1 MTEFSPKKRTYL
13 SSRINHRRRDLV
25 AAGDEFIA
33 RSNTLAAQPTLNAE
47 IVVKA
52 LNGKLG
58 SAINAPKETP
68 DDGDSAKRTSG
79 SGVKEIEPKVRFD
92 PNGVRDPGQVLKL
105 HVTAADLKS
114 GKDNFGWVD
123 PPKKQ
128 SEEEKRKAMQSALQW
143 RASRPKIRLRTYK
156 QDPRTGEPILETRR
170 DVKDRTVLDFQLDEE
185 NEVKSLGRTLKDIL
199 PGGSS
204 LGGRAARGLGL
215 IVDALGKFRC
225 PPGTP
230 AANQFTDEF
239 GTNCF
244 SPVEVMK
251 DVVRELGQR
260 ASQAMHGISYRGEIP
275 FRRDESRLKASLPKR
290 RSATENANKLI
301 GTTLDADVAMA
312 ARNSVIADLLADYPD
327 IDPEDIVGNK
337 DFWLLLDQLTDP
349 EKDNFIDLDWSE
361 LFTSLSGGYKYDK
374 SKSVEENLSA
384 MRTQSID
391 EALEIIAG
399 HGHSQLGLERLK
411 QSYAAGDPSVVDS
424 VNTIIDLQE
433 SSLRGQLGSVLH
445 ELGTNEEGMRRL
457 KKISFRSFNESGDTF
472 EEYWTT
478 DGMTKP
484 FFNETTGEMGVEIEF
499 NPLAQAL
506 RPFLDSDWRN
516 AEDENGNPLLTEIIT
531 DDSGNP
537 LSATDPEKWEAIAE
551 FLRHEEKMEFMKNTY
566 ATDISAGAH
575 GGSMEAAGAHTGYHE
590 IAHALQYS
598 YQIDAIEEFVEKHGF
613 FAVLTENEVPVQ
625 LEGPTSSWT
634 NQQWLDAV
642 NATMQ
647 DRLPYDIDVGFP
659 PTDIAEFEQ
668 GMLHILA
675 GAYYQDAVAKY
686 LEMTHGV
693 LADEGA
699 PEGLAFNQQL
709 SLLMMEG
716 QAELYALKKMGIVSG
731 DEIDST
737 LAWMDPT
744 AEVVNLGPNEIPEA
758 DIPFNPAPLT
768 PDSDMG
774 PAPWEYDLEPGEQV
788 SPGGIIIPSSAAENQ
803 RRIDLK
809 KEKLKRLSEE
819 DRIRRAE
826 ERANRIKEVA
836 EWERGESGE
845 VKTTSDGSKYVWQED
860 IGWEVQRERDAKK
873 GPGRKNPIWPKRPG
887 KWYSSNSD
895 GQTITHAAHYPKGRI
910 PPGTKRQDIDGDV
923 WIYDP
928 PETSGLRWDRPEG
941 RIPGPSFRPG
951 RREEERSHWRLDT
964 TEPRRQ
970 PLTEGQLGMNQGRQ
984 GAEPGLG
991 EPLDNGK
998 WVPMFDDID
1007 VNEVEPSKPTPAP
1020 TDSLIPK
1027 TVDEWKIIDDL
1038 NRESNGA
1045 PLNKYPPIRG
1055 GGTSSPDTTEPA
1067 DLAPLEDTDLPEL
1080 EDGRIDTMA
1089 EYKRHR
1095 ERIQKQA
1102 TIAMEQAFADG
1113 KAKGLSDEEAREQ
1126 AHERYKEIIRGL
1138 FGIDENNPIKTSDP
1152 EVAMQILLDGGD
1164 MDGESWLFVQ
1174 LDNVKQYRV
1183 LMRNFKREVKKI
1195 RRGDS
1200 DSKLSGEKD
1209 IFDLCKVTVPGT
1221 SLFCARHTSRLRSKM
1236 PQLSSEDPAPGSK
1249 AWQMM
1254 QDSGGKKVDVTDNW
1268 LAHLRE
1274 KGIKI
1279 FGTREN
1285 PLQRRCA
1292 ELTATQE
1299 NLDGAKVSGMMLA
1312 TQELQIK
1319 NLAIERGLSVEEA
1332 ELFANGKKAVEDEAG
1347 NVIEKAIP
1355 SFKNLS
1361 LDEQHNKLTRELGLT
1376 DKEAEA
1382 FETDAIP
1389 ITEIPDFLLEP
1400 ITVTRD
1406 GYVVDGHH
1414 RWAALVALDILED
1427 DEIFDQMMNVVVID
1441 LDINDAMGSAVAFSD
1456 SMGMYRKDA
1465 SDNAQKRV
1473 FPPGHP
1479 RAGEEITEADEA
1491 DNPLDSVL
1499 ESTMSEIVKR
1509 YEPTPELDGDVWSN
1523 PPDEP
1528 EVLDSKPTINAP
1540 AAKNPSKEINKIE
1553 KEIEDDSARL
1563 TALANQITQLTN
1575 DEDSFV
1581 ITREE
1586 FDNRIAEIKDEQDL
1600 IKARKG
1606 RNQQSQ
1612 AILKRQ
1618 RENKNQVGMRSIQ
1631 TQRTSPNS
1639 EVSKRMTT
1647 RNAELADA
1655 APSSSFSAPDGWGSN
1670 YKPTQSS
1677 RALPPIQ
1684 SRSSATSKHYE
1695 KLDTSLND
1703 LIGHDSEVLGPNG
1716 SILDVDPKVAEF
1728 ISNNEK
1734 EDIGETIA
1742 NAAVQY
1748 HRGFDR
1754 RPRVLLDSEEF
1765 ENLLGTGG
1773 HTRPDIPYGENS
1785 AADLRMDYDLRN
1797 GFDIDTPAN
1806 QRPVSGHLYHAT
1818 DDDKI
1823 DEILGLIEGPRM
1835 RRLPDY
1841 WDSEGEASWGNPLEM
1856 GGDIE
1861 LVLRPEISDR
1871 THYGTGDAMSRGAIP
1886 TPMNSNSSDE
1896 ILAAHTPRWDNG
1908 QEDGPFNNTKKM
1920 HDLLRS
1926 GVTGNYR
1933 DVSPDGE
1940 HHEAQIS
1947 GGVNLDDVEF
1957 VRYPISKLNWNSQQL
1972 DDDDIGK
1979 NDKSVA
1985 AKLRD
1990 AGFSNEEINFFYG
2003 AISDGRVSGLRNVN
2017 WLRQHLAAQKEQERF
2032 NRLGVGVKFTN
2043 PDGIDLMNA
2052 DSFTQGLTKINIT
2065 GETPREV
2072 LGKRIRLEITMRADE
2087 LLKDVRNQMP
2097 KNSAGVLV

>member
-1 MTEFSPKKRTYL
+1 M
-13 SSRINHRRRDLV
+13 N
-25 AAGDEFIA
+25 
-33 RSNTLAAQPTLNAE
+33 
-47 IVVKA
+47 
-52 LNGKLG
+52 
-58 SAINAPKETP
+58 
-68 DDGDSAKRTSG
+68 DG
-79 SGVKEIEPKVRFD
+79 
-92 PNGVRDPGQVLKL
+92 L
-105 HVTAADLKS
+105 
-114 GKDNFGWVD
+114 
-123 PPKKQ
+123 
-128 SEEEKRKAMQSALQW
+128 
-143 RASRPKIRLRTYK
+143 
-156 QDPRTGEPILETRR
+156 
-170 DVKDRTVLDFQLDEE
+170 
-185 NEVKSLGRTLKDIL
+185 
-199 PGGSS
+199 
-204 LGGRAARGLGL
+204 
-215 IVDALGKFRC
+215 
-225 PPGTP
+225 
-230 AANQFTDEF
+230 
-239 GTNCF
+239 
-244 SPVEVMK
+244 
-251 DVVRELGQR
+251 
-260 ASQAMHGISYRGEIP
+260 
-275 FRRDESRLKASLPKR
+275 
-290 RSATENANKLI
+290 
-301 GTTLDADVAMA
+301 
-312 ARNSVIADLLADYPD
+312 
-327 IDPEDIVGNK
+327 
-337 DFWLLLDQLTDP
+337 
-349 EKDNFIDLDWSE
+349 
-361 LFTSLSGGYKYDK
+361 
-374 SKSVEENLSA
+374 
-384 MRTQSID
+384 
-391 EALEIIAG
+391 
-399 HGHSQLGLERLK
+399 
-411 QSYAAGDPSVVDS
+411 
-424 VNTIIDLQE
+424 
-433 SSLRGQLGSVLH
+433 
-445 ELGTNEEGMRRL
+445 
-457 KKISFRSFNESGDTF
+457 
-472 EEYWTT
+472 
-478 DGMTKP
+478 
-484 FFNETTGEMGVEIEF
+484 
-499 NPLAQAL
+499 
-506 RPFLDSDWRN
+506 
-516 AEDENGNPLLTEIIT
+516 
-531 DDSGNP
+531 
-537 LSATDPEKWEAIAE
+537 
-551 FLRHEEKMEFMKNTY
+551 
-566 ATDISAGAH
+566 
-575 GGSMEAAGAHTGYHE
+575 
-590 IAHALQYS
+590 
-598 YQIDAIEEFVEKHGF
+598 
-613 FAVLTENEVPVQ
+613 
-625 LEGPTSSWT
+625 
-634 NQQWLDAV
+634 
-642 NATMQ
+642 
-647 DRLPYDIDVGFP
+647 
-659 PTDIAEFEQ
+659 
-668 GMLHILA
+668 
-675 GAYYQDAVAKY
+675 
-686 LEMTHGV
+686 
-693 LADEGA
+693 
-699 PEGLAFNQQL
+699 
-709 SLLMMEG
+709 
-716 QAELYALKKMGIVSG
+716 
-731 DEIDST
+731 
-737 LAWMDPT
+737 
-744 AEVVNLGPNEIPEA
+744 
-758 DIPFNPAPLT
+758 
-768 PDSDMG
+768 
-774 PAPWEYDLEPGEQV
+774 
-788 SPGGIIIPSSAAENQ
+788 
-803 RRIDLK
+803 
-809 KEKLKRLSEE
+809 
-819 DRIRRAE
+819 
-826 ERANRIKEVA
+826 
-836 EWERGESGE
+836 
-845 VKTTSDGSKYVWQED
+845 
-860 IGWEVQRERDAKK
+860 
-873 GPGRKNPIWPKRPG
+873 
-887 KWYSSNSD
+887 
-895 GQTITHAAHYPKGRI
+895 
-910 PPGTKRQDIDGDV
+910 
-923 WIYDP
+923 
-928 PETSGLRWDRPEG
+928 
-941 RIPGPSFRPG
+941 
-951 RREEERSHWRLDT
+951 
-964 TEPRRQ
+964 
-970 PLTEGQLGMNQGRQ
+970 Q

-1007 VNEVEPSKPTPAP
+1007 VNEVAPSKPTPAP

-1027 TVDEWKIIDDL
+1027 TDEEWKIID
-1038 NRESNGA
+1038 ESRFPA
-1045 PLNKYPPIRG
+1045 PIRG
-1055 GGTSSPDTTEPA
+1055 GRTSSPDTTEPA
-1067 DLAPLEDTDLPEL
+1067 DLAPLEDTDVQTRTIPAQL

-1089 EYKRHR
+1089 EYIEMRDEIK
-1095 ERIQKQA
+1095 EQA
-1102 TIAMEQAFADG
+1102 TIAMKQAIDAG
-1113 KAKGLSDEEAREQ
+1113 ATEDE
-1126 AHERYKEIIRGL
+1126 AHEIYKNIIKGS
-1138 FGIDENNPIKTSDP
+1138 FGIDESNPIKTSDP

-1164 MDGESWLFVQ
+1164 LEGESWLYVQ
-1174 LDNVKQYRV
+1174 LDNVKQYRT
-1183 LMRNFKREVKKI
+1183 LMRNFKQEVKKI

-1221 SLFCARHTSRLRSKM
+1221 SLFCAKHTSRLRSKM
-1236 PQLSSEDPAPGSK
+1236 PQLASKDPAPGSK
-1249 AWQMM
+1249 AWKMM
-1254 QDSGGKKVDVTDNW
+1254 QESGDDEVDVTDNW

-1285 PLQRRCA
+1285 PLQRKAA

-1319 NLAIERGLSVEEA
+1319 NLAIERGLSAEEA
-1332 ELFANGKKAVEDEAG
+1332 DEFSKG
-1347 NVIEKAIP
+1347 
-1355 SFKNLS
+1355 FKSLS
-1361 LDEQHNKLTRELGLT
+1361 LDEQHNKLTTELGLT
-1376 DKEAEA
+1376 DQEAEA

-1389 ITEIPDFLLEP
+1389 ITEIPDFLLKP

-1427 DEIFDQMMNVVVID
+1427 DEIFDQMMNVVVVD
-1441 LDINDAMGSAVAFSD
+1441 LDINPAMGSAVAFSD

-1465 SDNAQKRV
+1465 ADGKQDRI
-1473 FPPGHP
+1473 FPDGHP
-1479 RAGEEITEADEA
+1479 RAGELITEADEA

-1499 ESTMSEIVKR
+1499 ESTMSKIVEK
-1509 YEPTPELDGDVWSN
+1509 YEPSPELDGDVWSN

-1563 TALANQITQLTN
+1563 TALAKQITQLTN

-1586 FDNRIAEIKDEQDL
+1586 FDNRIAEIKAEQDL

-1606 RNQQSQ
+1606 RNQQTQ

-1647 RNAELADA
+1647 RNTELADA
-1655 APSSSFSAPDGWGSN
+1655 APSSAFSAPDGWGSN

-1728 ISNNEK
+1728 ISNNGK

-1835 RRLPDY
+1835 QRLPDY

-1861 LVLRPEISDR
+1861 LVLRPEVSDR

-1920 HDLLRS
+1920 HDMLRS

-1979 NDKSVA
+1979 NDKSIA
-1985 AKLRD
+1985 AKLRA

-2032 NRLGVGVKFTN
+2032 DRLGVGVKFTN